1 MLLTG
6 SFARTLDEKL
16 RVGLPKSLRDEW
28 DPGTDVGYLGPGT
41 DGSLALYAPSV
52 FSQLARELGAV
63 SATGADVRAFG
74 RLFYAQ
80 VQRVDFDPQGRLRLP
95 TELARWAKLDKE
107 VMLLGVRDHV
117 EIWDRATWERYLAA
131 QQTRY
136 DEIVDA
142 AFRASVARR
151 PDVPP
156 TTQPSMPPTA
166 PPAN

>member
-1 MLLTG
+1 MLFTG
-6 SFARTLDEKL
+6 SFARTLDDKL

-28 DPGTDVGYLGPGT
+28 DPDTEAGYLGPGT

-80 VQRVDFDPQGRLRLP
+80 VQRVDFDSLGRLRIP
-95 TELARWAKLDKE
+95 AELARWAKLEKE

-117 EIWDRATWERYLAA
+117 EIWDRGAWEQYLGT
-131 QQTRY
+131 QQGRY
-136 DEIVDA
+136 DEIADA
-142 AFRASVARR
+142 AFRASVAR
-151 PDVPP
+151 
-156 TTQPSMPPTA
+156 
-166 PPAN
+166 PANA